1 MSTESQPKVGD
12 SDDSMD
18 DSEDEEEEKK
28 KKKAAATTKLPLS
41 KPVGQQQQ
49 GPSETAVYFTE
60 RAKYIPLRLDLKE
73 RKSLRLLEAAL
84 NVSEYTD
91 KVDIL
96 SYSSKAKRIHA
107 QLREICA
114 ILCGLVVA
122 SDYSAGQALIKTHDF
137 CDFAAFFQEIFEV
150 GRRYKIM
157 NPGQPSLFSLSL
169 CLFLFLFF
177 SFLSSLLLTS
187 KNKQNTHIKQRE

>member
-1 MSTESQPKVGD
+1 MATDSQPKHAD
-12 SDDSMD
+12 SDDNMD
-18 DSEDEEEEKK
+18 DDDSDSDSEEEDDKR
-28 KKKAAATTKLPLS
+28 KKKAAGTTTLPLS
-41 KPVGQQQQ
+41 KPVAQQ

-96 SYSSKAKRIHA
+96 SYHSKAKRVHA

-122 SDYSAGQALIKTHDF
+122 SDYSAGQALIKSHDF
-137 CDFAAFFQEIFEV
+137 CDFAEFFQEIFEV

-157 NPGQPSLFSLSL
+157 NPGRSSPQFHVPFLSL
-169 CLFLFLFF
+169 
-177 SFLSSLLLTS
+177 T
-187 KNKQNTHIKQRE
+187 IKKKKSIYVQRE